1 MKRIVS
7 VAALA
12 ATIALGGIAVSSP
25 ADARNNGA
33 IIGGV
38 VGGLALGAIVG
49 GAAAQQRGYY
59 GGPNYG
65 YQPGYDYQPAYGYQA
80 DYGYQPAYAEP
91 QSCIAQ
97 QEVWSRRYQTYVI
110 RNVRVAC

>member
-1 MKRIVS
+1 MKRFLS
-7 VAALA
+7 VAILVTTVALSG
-12 ATIALGGIAVSSP
+12 LAVSSP

-49 GAAAQQRGYY
+49 GAVAQQRGYY
-59 GGPNYG
+59 DGPNYG
-65 YQPGYDYQPAYGYQA
+65 YQSG
-80 DYGYQPAYAEP
+80 YGYQPAYAS
-91 QSCIAQ
+91 QSCVAQ
-97 QEVWSRRYQTYVI
+97 QEVWSRRHQAYVV

>member
-1 MKRIVS
+1 MKRILS
-7 VAALA
+7 VITLA
-12 ATIALGGIAVSSP
+12 TTVALGSMAVSSP

-38 VGGLALGAIVG
+38 VGGLALGAIIG

-59 GGPNYG
+59 DGPNYA
-65 YQPGYDYQPAYGYQA
+65 YQSG
-80 DYGYQPAYAEP
+80 YGYQPAYVAP
-91 QSCIAQ
+91 QSCVAQ
-97 QEVWSRRYQTYVI
+97 QEVWSRRHQAYVV

>member
-1 MKRIVS
+1 MKRILS

-12 ATIALGGIAVSSP
+12 ATVALGAITVSSP

-49 GAAAQQRGYY
+49 GAAAHQRGYFN
-59 GGPNYG
+59 GGPQYG
-65 YQPGYDYQPAYGYQA
+65 
-80 DYGYQPAYAEP
+80 YGYQPAYAAP
-91 QSCIAQ
+91 QTCIAQ
-97 QEVWSRRYQTYVI
+97 QEGWSRRHQAYVV

>member
-1 MKRIVS
+1 MKRILS

-12 ATIALGGIAVSSP
+12 ATVALGAIGASSQ
-25 ADARNNGA
+25 AEARNNGA

-59 GGPNYG
+59 NGPNYG
-65 YQPGYDYQPAYGYQA
+65 YGPS
-80 DYGYQPAYAEP
+80 YGYQPAYAAP

-97 QEVWSRRYQTYVI
+97 QEVWSNRYQTYVV
-110 RNVRVAC
+110 RNVRVPC

>member
-1 MKRIVS
+1 MKRILS

-12 ATIALGGIAVSSP
+12 AIVALGGIAASSP

-59 GGPNYG
+59 DGQGYG
-65 YQPGYDYQPAYGYQA
+65 YQPAYGYE
-80 DYGYQPAYAEP
+80 PAYAAP
-91 QSCIAQ
+91 QSCVVQ
-97 QEVWSRRYQTYVI
+97 QEVWSRRYQAYVV
-110 RNVRVAC
+110 RNVRVTC